1 MRKIASAFFNPN
13 YSYDVEI
20 TYDGSTR
27 SAYDCELKAIAI
39 PTASVYKRLEITL
52 TLLSPHGY
60 LSGGGVY
67 GRDINSVQPRLGWP
81 WVSVVGAGHLYSLY
95 NFAKTISVDNNGDGP
110 TWIRA
115 VFTATGSDAVV
126 NPKLYKN
133 EYHIRVLATLQP
145 GDVLEIDTEK
155 KLVKL
160 NGVNALHLLD
170 KTSNWSGMRMDVG
183 SNAFGFEADEYDN
196 QLSVRIYYSLRFYGM
211 GG

>member
-1 MRKIASAFFNPN
+1 M
-13 YSYDVEI
+13 
-20 TYDGSTR
+20 T
-27 SAYDCELKAIAI
+27 
-39 PTASVYKRLEITL
+39 
-52 TLLSPHGY
+52 
-60 LSGGGVY
+60 
-67 GRDINSVQPRLGWP
+67 
-81 WVSVVGAGHLYSLY
+81 
-95 NFAKTISVDNNGDGP
+95 
-110 TWIRA
+110 
-115 VFTATGSDAVV
+115 
-126 NPKLYKN
+126 
-133 EYHIRVLATLQP
+133 TLQP